1 MSGRGS
7 HVKAKPEHGTSDP
20 VDHHLALYERELAA
34 GLFSAS
40 AERRYESL
48 VYRARLTVFHS
59 GHCLCVTT
67 HRGGLSEAVVPVK
80 VTLPSTGLIAELGCS
95 GERNFDHE
103 VPELGL
109 HYSVE
114 LSGERLGRADF
125 QQVCFDL
132 LSAAEDENAVVVRG
146 TPGTMGDSVSVVE
159 VARLSGELHAI
170 AVHADATSGSVIRTV
185 TLVKVI

>member
-1 MSGRGS
+1 MSGRGRHLKS
-7 HVKAKPEHGTSDP
+7 KAHRGTSDP
-20 VDHHLALYERELAA
+20 VDHHLALYERELAP
-34 GLFSAS
+34 GLFSS
-40 AERRYESL
+40 SVERRYESL

-59 GHCLCVTT
+59 GHCLCVMT
-67 HRGGLSEAVVPVK
+67 HRGALCEAVVPVK
-80 VTLPSTGLIAELGCS
+80 LPLPATGLIAELGCS

-114 LSGERLGRADF
+114 LTGERLGRADF

-159 VARLSGELHAI
+159 VARFSGEIHAT
-170 AVHADATSGSVIRTV
+170 AVHADATSGTVLRTV
-185 TLVKVI
+185 TLVRVV